1 MAQQLHLW
9 AFLQGIGHYPGGWRY
24 PGASPRAVFD
34 LDYYREVG
42 QMIER
47 GRFDAIVFG
56 DQLQARGAN
65 GVTPARLAIPTLDPM
80 TLLSVIASVT
90 EHVGLVATVSTTYN
104 EPAALADRFA
114 TLDRLSNGRAG
125 WNIVTTAHPA
135 SAWNFGDTEIPDKSS
150 RYARAAMFVDAA
162 SALWDGAKP
171 ENKGPNPPVVVDND
185 LFGFEA
191 ALAVP
196 RTPQVRPV
204 FVQAGQSPDGRDFAA
219 RTAEAIFCPARTI
232 ADGKAF
238 RDDIRSRVAAVGRN
252 PDDVKIMPGLSFV
265 LAPTEAEAIAKDD
278 QLLELAD
285 PALCVEY
292 LGETL
297 GFDLSGHDPDGP
309 IPMEAILEGTELFA
323 DDIRKPIAAGVAA
336 GTSLVE
342 FAKSFVRVPRGHHVF
357 RGTPEQMADMMSDWI
372 AEGAC
377 DGFTLQPAYMPGELR
392 LFIDE
397 VVPLLQARGL
407 LRTEYEGSTLR
418 DRITGINADAT
429 LVGA

>member
-1 MAQQLHLW
+1 MTQLHLW

-56 DQLQARGAN
+56 DQLQSRGAN
-65 GVTPARLAIPTLDPM
+65 GVTPTRLAIPTLDPM
-80 TLLSVIASVT
+80 TLLSAIASVT

-135 SAWNFGDTEIPDKSS
+135 SAWNFGQDEMPDKST
-150 RYARAAMFVDAA
+150 RYARAAAFVDAA
-162 SALWDGAKP
+162 ASLWDGAKP
-171 ENKGPNPPVVVDND
+171 AGKTGNPPVVVENE
-185 LFGFEA
+185 FFAFEA

-238 RDDIRSRVAAVGRN
+238 RDDIRARVAAVGRD
-252 PDDVKIMPGLSFV
+252 PDVVKIMPGLSFV
-265 LAPTEAEAIAKDD
+265 LAATEAEAIAKDEE
-278 QLLELAD
+278 LVELAD
-285 PALCVEY
+285 PALCLEY
-292 LGETL
+292 LGESL
-297 GFDLSGHDPDGP
+297 GFDLGGSRSRRPRSRLMRSWP
-309 IPMEAILEGTELFA
+309 APNCRPAISASRSRRAWRRASASSNSPRPSCGCRAATMCFA
-323 DDIRKPIAAGVAA
+323 
-336 GTSLVE
+336 
-342 FAKSFVRVPRGHHVF
+342 
-357 RGTPEQMADMMSDWI
+357 
-372 AEGAC
+372 
-377 DGFTLQPAYMPGELR
+377 
-392 LFIDE
+392 
-397 VVPLLQARGL
+397 AR
-407 LRTEYEGSTLR
+407 RSRWPT
-418 DRITGINADAT
+418 
-429 LVGA
+429 